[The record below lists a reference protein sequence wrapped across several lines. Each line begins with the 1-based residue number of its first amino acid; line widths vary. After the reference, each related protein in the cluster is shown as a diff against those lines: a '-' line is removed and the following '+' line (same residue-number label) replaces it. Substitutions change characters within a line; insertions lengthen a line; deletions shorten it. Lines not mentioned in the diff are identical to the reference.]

1 MIQSKEDLR
10 EYIRQDTERMGGKP
24 KLRDLILHN
33 EKWYIHK
40 YVVALRHVEYYMNC
54 NGGGKKNILFLLWWY
69 RYKHLGFK
77 LRFTVFPN
85 TCDAGLAIFH
95 TGDFI
100 FVKPTA
106 KIGRNC
112 TLRPGVVIG
121 QKHTG
126 EEGQPVTIGDNVD
139 FGIGVKV
146 FGSLKIGN
154 NVAIGANAVVTHDI
168 PDNAVAGGIPAKV
181 IKIKDKPTS
190 FNKNK

>member
-10 EYIRQDTERMGGKP
+10 RYIQQDTERMGGKP
-24 KLRDLILHN
+24 KLKDWILHN

-40 YVVALRHVEYYMNC
+40 YVVALRHVEYYINGS
-54 NGGGKKNILFLLWWY
+54 GGGKKNPLFLLWWY

-100 FVKPTA
+100 WVKGAA
-106 KIGRNC
+106 KVGKNC

-126 EEGQPVTIGDNVD
+126 EKPQPVQIGDNVD

-154 NVAIGANAVVTHDI
+154 NVSIGANAVVTHDI
-168 PDNAVAGGIPAKV
+168 PDNTIAGGIPAKI
-181 IKIKDKPTS
+181 IKIKS
-190 FNKNK
+190 E